1 RAAGSAVSETYA
13 LGLGDPVAVS
23 AEHGEGIADLMT
35 EIADRLPEEAPEEAD
50 ESKPLKLAIV
60 GRPNAGKSTLINRL
74 LGEERMLTGPEPGL
88 TREAIA
94 TRLHDPD
101 GHVYELVDTAGLRRK
116 ARVEAPLEKLS
127 VAASIAALR
136 MAEVVV

>member
-60 GRPNAGKSTLINRL
+60 GRPNAGKSTLLNRL

-88 TREAIA
+88 TRDAVSVILSDDQGRAVEI
-94 TRLHDPD
+94 
-101 GHVYELVDTAGLRRK
+101 VDTAGLR
-116 ARVEAPLEKLS
+116 
-127 VAASIAALR
+127 
-136 MAEVVV
+136 